1 MGYSGEKHFA
11 MSSES
16 MCCCV
21 SFPSQSS
28 LESNRRHYTARST
41 SHVITRDT
49 VILNIDG
56 DKNIHDDDDDDD
68 DVLAGTPS
76 SGRDVA
82 VHVLA

>member
-1 MGYSGEKHFA
+1 M
-11 MSSES
+11 
-16 MCCCV
+16 
-21 SFPSQSS
+21 
-28 LESNRRHYTARST
+28 
-41 SHVITRDT
+41 ITRDT